1 MNKPILSLLVAAAIA
16 QMGTAK
22 AAPVLLATGSLTGVS
37 DLSGLTGNLESGL
50 SADVLGGLGSGLA
63 WAGGNTFLALPD
75 RGPNATTYTGGAPV
89 DNTTSYISRF
99 HTVSMSLTATP
110 SGTLPFS
117 LTPTLTG
124 TTLLYSPTALTY
136 GTTAG
141 LPSAIPSINTSN
153 KFYFTGR
160 SDGFGVGNSLNGNN
174 ARLDP
179 EGIRVSADGL
189 SVFISD
195 EYGPYVYQ
203 FNRITGERVKTFT
216 LPSNLAA
223 PNLSSSGAAEI
234 SGNTTGR
241 VANKGMEGLAIS
253 PDGTKLIGF
262 MQSPLIQDGG
272 DGGRMNRIVT
282 IDIATGETHQYA
294 YDNQIADTGNKNYN
308 SSEIVAINDH
318 EFMILERDGKGLGD
332 GSSAVVKRIYKV
344 DISGATDVSSMSGAS
359 TLQPYALTKTLVLDI
374 KAALNANGITNTNV
388 PAKIEGLSF
397 GEDIVINGQTLH
409 TLWVNNDNDF
419 LPDVAGPN
427 KFYVFGLTD
436 TDLST
441 TNFVNQSIAQTQSP
455 VPVPS
460 AVWLLLSGLGGLGVL
475 GRTKKFSK

>member
-1 MNKPILSLLVAAAIA
+1 MQKKLLTLMIAAVIA
-16 QMGTAK
+16 QMGTAQ
-22 AAPVLLATGSLTGVS
+22 AAPILLATGSLTGTS
-37 DLSGLTGNLESGL
+37 DLSGLTGTLENGL
-50 SADVLGGLGSGLA
+50 SGNILGGLGSGLA

-75 RGPNATTYTGGAPV
+75 RGPNATSYTGGTAV

-110 SGTLPFS
+110 TGTLPFS

-136 GTTAG
+136 GATAG
-141 LPSAIPSINTSN
+141 LPSAIPTVNTSN
-153 KFYFTGR
+153 QFFFTGR
-160 SDGFGVGNSLNGNN
+160 SDGFGTGNSLNVSN

-203 FNRITGERVKTFT
+203 FNRITGERTRTFT

-223 PNLSSSGAAEI
+223 PNLSSSGNTEI
-234 SGNTTGR
+234 TGNTTGR

-272 DGGRMNRIVT
+272 DGGNMNRIVT
-282 IDIATGETHQYA
+282 IDIASGETHQYA
-294 YDNQIADTGNKNYN
+294 YDNHLSDTNKNYN

-318 EFMILERDGKGLGD
+318 EFMVLERDGKGLGD
-332 GSSAVVKRIYKV
+332 GSTAVVKRIYKI
-344 DISGATDVSSMSGAS
+344 DLTGATDVSSISGAS
-359 TLQPYALTKTLVLDI
+359 NLQPYAVNINKTLVLDI
-374 KAALNANGITNTNV
+374 KAALNANGITDANV

-397 GEDIVINGQTLH
+397 GEDVIVNGQTLH
-409 TLWVNNDNDF
+409 TLWINNDNDF
-419 LPDVAGPN
+419 LPTVAGTN
-427 KFYVFGLTD
+427 NFYVFGLSD
-436 TDLST
+436 TDLGGSN
-441 TNFVNQSIAQTQSP
+441 NFVNQSIAP
-455 VPVPS
+455 VPLPPGLPLLGS
-460 AVWLLLSGLGGLGVL
+460 ALLGLGALTRRRKV
-475 GRTKKFSK
+475 K